1 MAVYD
6 SHCHGFALFNVTQK
20 RQKRTEAFDK
30 LIFNESSCVV
40 ITTFGE

>member
-6 SHCHGFALFNVTQK
+6 SHCHGFALFNVIQK
-20 RQKRTEAFDK
+20 HRKGTEAFDE

-40 ITTFGE
+40 ITTFEE